1 MILSDGDFEFVFG
14 MYDSAIELLPEK
26 EKSLYAESVIEVML
40 EHGIE
45 LKHYIKEISDHCEYL
60 SEAIDAHFEQEE
72 EDEDLFED
80 FNEDDYEDWEQMSV
94 WYSKVTANMGEIVN
108 AISHFEKEIDQ
119 AKYEC
124 GMKGNL
130 EKQSRD
136 MPGIVEH
143 RFNQLQEVEAILEYL
158 NTEMRK
164 LRSKIFRKY
173 LENYNRALSSRDA
186 EKFVDGE
193 DDVVNLQYVIN
204 DFSLVRNKFIGVI
217 KALEAKQF
225 QINNIVK
232 LRAAGLEDITL

>member
-1 MILSDGDFEFVFG
+1 
-14 MYDSAIELLPEK
+14 
-26 EKSLYAESVIEVML
+26 
-40 EHGIE
+40 
-45 LKHYIKEISDHCEYL
+45 
-60 SEAIDAHFEQEE
+60 
-72 EDEDLFED
+72 
-80 FNEDDYEDWEQMSV
+80 MSR
-94 WYSKVTANMGEIVN
+94 WYRKVTEDMSEIVS
-108 AISHFEKEIDQ
+108 AISHFEQEIDQ
-119 AKYEC
+119 ARYEC
-124 GMKGNL
+124 SMKGNL

-164 LRSKIFRKY
+164 LRSKTFRKY
-173 LENYNRALSSRDA
+173 LEGYNRALSSRDA

-193 DDVVNLQYVIN
+193 EDVVALQYLIN
-204 DFSLVRNKFIGVI
+204 DFSLVRNRYLGVI